1 MVPTLQASTSGVI
14 YSLFIAT
21 GEDNVMITVASTG
34 ADDLALFA
42 QNIPVIYYFV
52 GGKRYDTELKDVA
65 PHHTPDIIVN
75 YLRIISGI
83 KALSQL
89 TIDYNVSSR

>member
-1 MVPTLQASTSGVI
+1 MEEASASGVI
-14 YSLFIAT
+14 GSLFNAA

-42 QNIPVIYYFV
+42 QNIPVMYYFV